1 VTRPRRALLGAV
13 FDVRNPTK
21 VGRRPDDVPRDLVR
35 SETTPH
41 LDRLGRNRAD
51 REQSREGPVNQQRDG
66 GHTGNREDGAKARP
80 PRRPAVIPRRM
91 RRNLEGEQSPWKDR
105 TSTRGNE
112 GDVTDSSAEQGPEA
126 GRPAWARKVRHP
138 GNGFPH
144 RLRTRHRRGRH
155 ITTAPRCFGTVDG
168 TATSRRSHFG
178 RNRGSRTSLRRG
190 KGRPRTEVRCGGGLS
205 GSPEHRAEG
214 TGFR

>member
-126 GRPAWARKVRHP
+126 GCPACARWTRHS
-138 GNGFPH
+138 GNGVFVSEVHEAPAQKACLH
-144 RLRTRHRRGRH
+144 AVCAVSGRS
-155 ITTAPRCFGTVDG
+155 TAP
-168 TATSRRSHFG
+168 APIRRSHFG
-178 RNRGSRTSLRRG
+178 RERDFGHSS
-190 KGRPRTEVRCGGGLS
+190 E
-205 GSPEHRAEG
+205 
-214 TGFR
+214 